1 MGAGVNGHVASL
13 HSKGDVSPVA
23 SDRSSTMAWAV
34 PTEIPDY
41 QPPFRPTLPAQQSSS
56 LPSTPYQ
63 LPRDLPFR
71 SRSPS
76 PHRGSISPRSAHSEF
91 NHTLPAVR
99 KEYGGGCK
107 YETGMAHFRR
117 RMPYSLGSD
126 MLPDE
131 PGPLKEK
138 LEPEKEAKLS
148 RDIKELYQKLLPSP
162 ESEERRVKF
171 VRKLEKLLDTQWP
184 GNEIKVNVFGS
195 SGNKL
200 CTSDSDVDICITTPS
215 KCFEPVC
222 VLADFL
228 AKSGMER
235 VVCVSHAKVP
245 IVKIWDPELQVAC
258 DMNVNNTLAL
268 ENTRMIKTYVE
279 LDDRIRPLAML
290 VKHWTKRRI
299 LNDAALGGTLSSYTW
314 ICLIINFLQ
323 TRIPPIVP
331 SLQKRVA
338 QSEGSTDGSS
348 ITSTTSCTSTYS
360 SFDDDV
366 EKLGGFGDDN
376 KSTLGELLFQFFR
389 YYAHEVDY
397 EKNVMSVRH
406 GKLISKEEKG
416 WHLLQNNRL
425 CVEEPFN
432 TSRNLGNTADDTSF
446 RGLHQELRRA
456 FKAISEGNLD
466 ECCEQYEYPPEEER
480 VWERPAPQP
489 RPVITPMPPAHSNT
503 RGGRGGG
510 RGGRNQNHYNNR
522 GSHGGRRASS
532 AANRSN
538 MTRHQNAAFA
548 AEIALQA
555 QQAQHAQYLLHDH
568 LYQQIQ
574 ILQAQE
580 QELRMKQAM
589 ISSRGNASLLRQ
601 QYIQFPMV
609 PQQDSGSPDENS
621 QNRANI
627 MHGQGPL
634 TTPVRQ
640 NIFFSPSFVTP
651 VNVAAPQPQPQQ
663 PSSNTTNPPSPSP
676 STVTPDTRR
685 NHRRSS
691 ITNSSPRSSLRA
703 QSQPARPIPTCV
715 PNNFST
721 FYATAMAQPEAQ
733 YVQQQS
739 ARQSPDSPQRTPTEK
754 DYGFPATGP
763 YFVKTGPVVD
773 ENGISPEYIS
783 YYVGDSPQTQGT
795 YSRRSMAS
803 SYPGHAG
810 LAIRNT
816 GLYNIFYTPT
826 EYRPIPMPTLD
837 QSNIPLEQLNHMNV
851 HTRVPQQQHYHQQAT
866 QPKTQSGQGPLI
878 IDGSVPANDFR
889 RQSTQ
894 DEHSEQFFTPQHSS
908 VHSQRTSRQDTPNN
922 GSREP
927 SPTEQLGYDE
937 ADSVFGTPNH
947 EVQQHHPQ
955 LNGWTQNI
963 RTSNKP
969 AINGHIGRLETLSE
983 QLQRFQLSDPAY
995 VPHVDTS
1002 HLVKENG
1009 IHTHDQHHHANGGGN
1024 GNGNGNGVHHA
1035 PVQSQKPATNS
1046 KAAPAKETG
1055 RGTSPTVK
1063 RRGNGPGPDTEHHPN
1078 GVSQKQKPRWH
1089 SVSGISSSAI
1099 PNATE
1104 SREAPKPN
1112 GVHTNMKPVSNGGGH
1127 DHTSTSNTN
1136 NSGGGGWQTT
1146 TTKKKNK
1153 KGANKPATGAEPLP
1167 ADESLRKGG

>member
-1 MGAGVNGHVASL
+1 
-13 HSKGDVSPVA
+13 
-23 SDRSSTMAWAV
+23 MAWAV
-34 PTEIPDY
+34 PTEIPNY
-41 QPPFRPTLPAQQSSS
+41 QPHFRPTLPAQQSSS

-138 LEPEKEAKLS
+138 LEPEKEVKLS

-299 LNDAALGGTLSSYTW
+299 LNDA
-314 ICLIINFLQ
+314 
-323 TRIPPIVP
+323 
-331 SLQKRVA
+331 
-338 QSEGSTDGSS
+338 D
-348 ITSTTSCTSTYS
+348 
-360 SFDDDV
+360 
-366 EKLGGFGDDN
+366 
-376 KSTLGELLFQFFR
+376 
-389 YYAHEVDY
+389 
-397 EKNVMSVRH
+397 VMSVRH

-538 MTRHQNAAFA
+538 MARHQNAAFA

-651 VNVAAPQPQPQQ
+651 VSVAAPQPQPQ
-663 PSSNTTNPPSPSP
+663 PPSNTTNPPSPSP

-703 QSQPARPIPTCV
+703 QSQPARPISACV

-763 YFVKTGPVVD
+763 YFVKTGPVD

-783 YYVGDSPQTQGT
+783 YYVGDSPQTQGA
-795 YSRRSMAS
+795 YSRRSIAS

-837 QSNIPLEQLNHMNV
+837 QSNIPLEQLDHMNV

-866 QPKTQSGQGPLI
+866 QLKTQSGQGPLI

-927 SPTEQLGYDE
+927 SPTEQLVYDE
-937 ADSVFGTPNH
+937 ADSVFGTPHH
-947 EVQQHHPQ
+947 EAQQHHPQ

-963 RTSNKP
+963 RTSSKP

-995 VPHVDTS
+995 LPHVDTS

-1009 IHTHDQHHHANGGGN
+1009 IHTHDQHHQANGGGN

-1046 KAAPAKETG
+1046 KATPAKENG

-1063 RRGNGPGPDTEHHPN
+1063 RRGNGPGADTEYHPN

-1127 DHTSTSNTN
+1127 DHASTSNTN

>member
-1 MGAGVNGHVASL
+1 
-13 HSKGDVSPVA
+13 
-23 SDRSSTMAWAV
+23 MAWAV
-34 PTEIPDY
+34 PPEIPY
-41 QPPFRPTLPAQQSSS
+41 HLPFRSTLTTQQSSS

-138 LEPEKEAKLS
+138 LEPEKEAKLTE
-148 RDIKELYQKLLPSP
+148 DIKELYRKLLPSA
-162 ESEERRVKF
+162 ESEQRRAQF
-171 VRKLEKLLDTQWP
+171 VRKLEKLLNTRWP

-200 CTSDSDVDICITTPS
+200 CTSVSDVDICITTPS

-268 ENTRMIKTYVE
+268 ENTRMVKTYVE

-290 VKHWTKRRI
+290 IKHWTKRRI

-338 QSEGSTDGSS
+338 ASEASTDSSS
-348 ITSTTSCTSTYS
+348 ITSTASCASYT

-366 EKLGGFGDDN
+366 EKLSSFGEEN
-376 KSTLGELLFQFFR
+376 KSSLGDLLFQFFR
-389 YYAHEVDY
+389 YYGYEVDY
-397 EKNVMSVRH
+397 EKSVMSVRH
-406 GKLISKEEKG
+406 AKLISKEEKG

-456 FKAISEGNLD
+456 FKAISEGKLD

-489 RPVITPMPPAHSNT
+489 RPVLTPMPPAHS

-510 RGGRNQNHYNNR
+510 RGGRNQNHYNR
-522 GSHGGRRASS
+522 GSSGGRRASS

-538 MTRHQNAAFA
+538 MPRQQNAALA

-589 ISSRGNASLLRQ
+589 ISSRGNSSLMRQ
-601 QYIQFPMV
+601 QYIQIPV
-609 PQQDSGSPDENS
+609 PLQQDNGSPDENS
-621 QNRANI
+621 QSRANV
-627 MHGQGPL
+627 HNQGPF
-634 TTPVRQ
+634 TAPVRQ
-640 NIFFSPSFVTP
+640 NVFFNPSFVAP
-651 VNVAAPQPQPQQ
+651 VNVTAPQAPP
-663 PSSNTTNPPSPSP
+663 SNTTNPPSPSP
-676 STVTPDTRR
+676 SNVTPDSRR

-691 ITNSSPRSSLRA
+691 IANNSPRSSLRA
-703 QSQPARPIPTCV
+703 QSQPARPISSCV

-721 FYATAMAQPEAQ
+721 FYASAMGQPEVA
-733 YVQQQS
+733 YVQN

-754 DYGFPATGP
+754 DYGFSSTGP
-763 YFVKTGPVVD
+763 FFLKTGPVD
-773 ENGISPEYIS
+773 ETGASPEYLH
-783 YYVGDSPQTQGT
+783 YYVGGDSPQTQGT
-795 YSRRSMAS
+795 YSRRSMAA
-803 SYPGHAG
+803 SYPGHSG
-810 LAIRNT
+810 LAIRNG
-816 GLYNIFYTPT
+816 GLCNIFYAPP
-826 EYRPIPMPTLD
+826 EFRPVPMPNLE
-837 QSNIPLEQLNHMNV
+837 QSNIPLEQLENMNNHS
-851 HTRVPQQQHYHQQAT
+851 RQPQPQQYQQT
-866 QPKTQSGQGPLI
+866 TRPKNISDHGPLI
-878 IDGSVPANDFR
+878 IDGSLPANDYR
-889 RQSTQ
+889 RQSAAQ
-894 DEHSEQFFTPQHSS
+894 DDHSEQFFTPQHSS
-908 VHSQRTSRQDTPNN
+908 THSQRTSRQDTPTN
-922 GSREP
+922 GSNEP
-927 SPTEQLGYDE
+927 SPSDQLVYDE
-937 ADSVFGTPNH
+937 AEFVFNTPH
-947 EVQQHHPQ
+947 QEIQQHLPQ
-955 LNGWTQNI
+955 MNGWAQNI
-963 RTSNKP
+963 RASNKP
-969 AINGHIGRLETLSE
+969 VMNGHIGRSETLSE
-983 QLQRFQLSDPAY
+983 QLQRFQLSEPVY
-995 VPHVDTS
+995 PPHVDS
-1002 HLVKENG
+1002 IHLVKENG
-1009 IHTHDQHHHANGGGN
+1009 ISNHDYNLTN
-1024 GNGNGNGVHHA
+1024 GNGNGAHHTPA
-1035 PVQSQKPATNS
+1035 QTQKTATVAKGS
-1046 KAAPAKETG
+1046 PAKEA
-1055 RGTSPTVK
+1055 RVTSPTVK
-1063 RRGNGPGPDTEHHPN
+1063 RRGNGADSEHHAN
-1078 GVSQKQKPRWH
+1078 SVSQKQKPKWH
-1089 SVSGISSSAI
+1089 SVSGIPSMAVSNTI
-1099 PNATE
+1099 EN
-1104 SREAPKPN
+1104 REGQKPN
-1112 GVHTNMKPVSNGGGH
+1112 GMHAAAKPISNGVGH
-1127 DHTSTSNTN
+1127 ENTTSS
-1136 NSGGGGWQTT
+1136 SSGWQTT
-1146 TTKKKNK
+1146 TAKKKNK
-1153 KGANKPATGAEPLP
+1153 KGTNKIVTGAEPLP

>member
-1 MGAGVNGHVASL
+1 
-13 HSKGDVSPVA
+13 
-23 SDRSSTMAWAV
+23 MAWAV
-34 PTEIPDY
+34 PTEIPY
-41 QPPFRPTLPAQQSSS
+41 HLPFRPTLTTQQSSS
-56 LPSTPYQ
+56 LPATPYQ

-126 MLPDE
+126 ILPDE
-131 PGPLKEK
+131 SGSLKES

-148 RDIKELYQKLLPSP
+148 EDIKALYEKLLPSA
-162 ESEERRVKF
+162 ESEKRRAQF
-171 VRKLEKLLDTQWP
+171 VQKLEKLLDTRWP

-200 CTSDSDVDICITTPS
+200 CTSVSDVDICITTPS

-290 VKHWTKRRI
+290 IKHWTKRRI

-323 TRIPPIVP
+323 TRVPPIVP

-338 QSEGSTDGSS
+338 TSEGSTDGSS
-348 ITSTTSCTSTYS
+348 ITSTTSSTSYT
-360 SFDDDV
+360 SFDDDI
-366 EKLGGFGDDN
+366 EKLSSFGDEN

-389 YYAHEVDY
+389 YYAYEVDY
-397 EKNVMSVRH
+397 EKSVMSVRH
-406 GKLISKEEKG
+406 AKLISKEEKG

-456 FKAISEGNLD
+456 FKAIAGGKLD

-489 RPVITPMPPAHSNT
+489 RPVLTPMPPIQS

-510 RGGRNQNHYNNR
+510 RGGRNQNHYNR
-522 GSHGGRRASS
+522 GSNGGRRASS

-538 MTRHQNAAFA
+538 MSRQPNAAFA

-555 QQAQHAQYLLHDH
+555 QHAQHAQYLLHDH

-589 ISSRGNASLLRQ
+589 ISSRSNSSLMRQ
-601 QYIQFPMV
+601 QYIQIPV
-609 PQQDSGSPDENS
+609 PSHQDNGSPDENS
-621 QNRANI
+621 QSRAS
-627 MHGQGPL
+627 MHNQGPL
-634 TTPVRQ
+634 TAPVRQ
-640 NIFFSPSFVTP
+640 NVFFNPSYVAP
-651 VNVAAPQPQPQQ
+651 VNVTAPPP
-663 PSSNTTNPPSPSP
+663 SNTANPPSPSL
-676 STVTPDTRR
+676 SNATPDHRR
-685 NHRRSS
+685 NRRSPS
-691 ITNSSPRSSLRA
+691 VANSSPRSSLRA
-703 QSQPARPIPTCV
+703 QSQPARPISSCV

-721 FYATAMAQPEAQ
+721 FYASTMGQPESP
-733 YVQQQS
+733 YVQNV
-739 ARQSPDSPQRTPTEK
+739 RQPPDSPQRTPTEK
-754 DYGFPATGP
+754 DYGFPGTGP
-763 YFVKTGPVVD
+763 FFLKTGHVD
-773 ENGISPEYIS
+773 ETGVSPEYIS
-783 YYVGDSPQTQGT
+783 YYVGDSPQGT

-803 SYPGHAG
+803 SYPGHSG
-810 LAIRNT
+810 LAIRNS
-816 GLYNIFYTPT
+816 GLCNIFYTS
-826 EYRPIPMPTLD
+826 RSGQMPTLE
-837 QSNIPLEQLNHMNV
+837 QSDVPLEQAEIMN
-851 HTRVPQQQHYHQQAT
+851 TNGQQFQPQQQQT
-866 QPKTQSGQGPLI
+866 TRPKTLADHGPLI
-878 IDGSVPANDFR
+878 IDGSIPSNDYR
-889 RQSTQ
+889 RQSAQ
-894 DEHSEQFFTPQHSS
+894 DDHSDQLFTPQHSS
-908 VHSQRTSRQDTPNN
+908 THSQRTSRQDTPNN
-922 GSREP
+922 GSNEP
-927 SPTEQLGYDE
+927 SPSDQLVYDE
-937 ADSVFGTPNH
+937 AESAFNTPNQ
-947 EVQQHHPQ
+947 EAQQHPQ
-955 LNGWTQNI
+955 INGWAQNI
-963 RTSNKP
+963 RASNKP
-969 AINGHIGRLETLSE
+969 VINGHIGRLETLSE
-983 QLQRFQLSDPAY
+983 QLQRFQLSEPMYSPNADP
-995 VPHVDTS
+995 TL
-1002 HLVKENG
+1002 LVKENG
-1009 IHTHDQHHHANGGGN
+1009 INNHDHHLAN
-1024 GNGNGNGVHHA
+1024 GNGNAMYTV
-1035 PVQSQKPATNS
+1035 PVKTQTATTTVSS
-1046 KAAPAKETG
+1046 KGSPTKEP
-1055 RGTSPTVK
+1055 RITSPTVK
-1063 RRGNGPGPDTEHHPN
+1063 RRGNATDPDHHVN
-1078 GVSQKQKPRWH
+1078 GVSQKQRPKWH
-1089 SVSGISSSAI
+1089 SVSGIHSI
-1099 PNATE
+1099 PVSNITE
-1104 SREAPKPN
+1104 GREAQKPN
-1112 GVHTNMKPVSNGGGH
+1112 GVHAASKPMSNGISGAHVNGH
-1127 DHTSTSNTN
+1127 ESTPS
-1136 NSGGGGWQTT
+1136 GGGWQTT
-1146 TTKKKNK
+1146 TVKKKNK
-1153 KGANKPATGAEPLP
+1153 KGTNKIVTGAEPLP

>member
-1 MGAGVNGHVASL
+1 MGAGVNGNVASS
-13 HSKGDVSPVA
+13 HSKGDVSPIA
-23 SDRSSTMAWAV
+23 SDRSPTMAWAV
-34 PTEIPDY
+34 PTEIPY
-41 QPPFRPTLPAQQSSS
+41 HLPFRPTLSTQQSSS

-131 PGPLKEK
+131 SGPLKES
-138 LEPEKEAKLS
+138 LEPEKEVRLS
-148 RDIKELYQKLLPSP
+148 EDIKKLYEKLLPST
-162 ESEERRVKF
+162 ESEQRRAQF
-171 VRKLEKLLDTQWP
+171 VQKLEKLLDTRWP
-184 GNEIKVNVFGS
+184 GNEIKVKVFGS

-200 CTSDSDVDICITTPS
+200 CTSASDVDICITTPS

-323 TRIPPIVP
+323 TRTPPIVP

-338 QSEGSTDGSS
+338 TSEGSTDGAS
-348 ITSTTSCTSTYS
+348 ITSTTSSTSYT

-366 EKLGGFGDDN
+366 EKFSSFGDEN

-389 YYAHEVDY
+389 YYAYEVDY
-397 EKNVMSVRH
+397 EKSVMSVRH
-406 GKLISKEEKG
+406 AKLISKEEKG

-456 FKAISEGNLD
+456 FKAIAEGKLD

-489 RPVITPMPPAHSNT
+489 RPVLTPMPPIHS

-510 RGGRNQNHYNNR
+510 RGGRNQNHYNR
-522 GSHGGRRASS
+522 GSNGGRRASS

-538 MTRHQNAAFA
+538 MPRQPNAAFA

-555 QQAQHAQYLLHDH
+555 QHAQHAQYLLHDH

-580 QELRMKQAM
+580 QELRMKQAI
-589 ISSRGNASLLRQ
+589 ISSRGNSSMMRQ
-601 QYIQFPMV
+601 QYIQIPIP
-609 PQQDSGSPDENS
+609 PQQENGSPDENS
-621 QNRANI
+621 QSRAN
-627 MHGQGPL
+627 MHNQGPL
-634 TTPVRQ
+634 TAPVRQ
-640 NIFFSPSFVTP
+640 NVFFNPSFVAP
-651 VNVAAPQPQPQQ
+651 VNVPPPQPP
-663 PSSNTTNPPSPSP
+663 SNTTNPPSPSLP
-676 STVTPDTRR
+676 NATPDHRR

-691 ITNSSPRSSLRA
+691 VANSSPRSSLRA
-703 QSQPARPIPTCV
+703 QSQPARPISSCV

-721 FYATAMAQPEAQ
+721 FYATAMGQPESP
-733 YVQQQS
+733 YVQNV
-739 ARQSPDSPQRTPTEK
+739 RQPPDSPQRTPTEK
-754 DYGFPATGP
+754 DYGFPGTGSF
-763 YFVKTGPVVD
+763 YLKTGQVEETGV
-773 ENGISPEYIS
+773 SPDYIS
-783 YYVGDSPQTQGT
+783 YYVGDSPQAQGI
-795 YSRRSMAS
+795 YGRRSMAS
-803 SYPGHAG
+803 SYPGHSG
-810 LAIRNT
+810 LAIRSS
-816 GLYNIFYTPT
+816 GLCNIFYTSP
-826 EYRPIPMPTLD
+826 EFRPCPMPTLE
-837 QSNIPLEQLNHMNV
+837 QSDIPLEQEENMN
-851 HTRVPQQQHYHQQAT
+851 TNGRYYQPPQQQQQQPT
-866 QPKTQSGQGPLI
+866 RPKTLSDHGPLI
-878 IDGSVPANDFR
+878 IDGSLPANDYR
-889 RQSTQ
+889 RQSAQ
-894 DEHSEQFFTPQHSS
+894 DDHSDQFFTPQHSS
-908 VHSQRTSRQDTPNN
+908 THSQRTSRQDTPNN
-922 GSREP
+922 GSNEP
-927 SPTEQLGYDE
+927 SPSDQLVYEE
-937 ADSVFGTPNH
+937 AESVFNTPH
-947 EVQQHHPQ
+947 QEVQQHHPQ
-955 LNGWTQNI
+955 INGWAQNI

-983 QLQRFQLSDPAY
+983 QLQRFQLSEPVYPPNVDP
-995 VPHVDTS
+995 S
-1002 HLVKENG
+1002 LLINENG
-1009 IHTHDQHHHANGGGN
+1009 INSHDHHLVNGN
-1024 GNGNGNGVHHA
+1024 GNGNGNATHHA
-1035 PVQSQKPATNS
+1035 PAQPHPTTTVSS
-1046 KAAPAKETG
+1046 KGMPAKEP
-1055 RGTSPTVK
+1055 RITSPTIK
-1063 RRGNGPGPDTEHHPN
+1063 RRGNGTDSEHHVN
-1078 GVSQKQKPRWH
+1078 GVSQKQRPKWH
-1089 SVSGISSSAI
+1089 SVSSIHSTSV
-1099 PNATE
+1099 PNIAE
-1104 SREAPKPN
+1104 GRDAQKPN
-1112 GVHTNMKPVSNGGGH
+1112 GVHATTKPISNGIGGGH
-1127 DHTSTSNTN
+1127 GHSHENTTN
-1136 NSGGGGWQTT
+1136 TGGGWQTT
-1146 TTKKKNK
+1146 TVKKKNK
-1153 KGANKPATGAEPLP
+1153 KGANKSVTGAEPLP